1 MDAPTLMHKLMEM
14 DRALERRDSSSIR
27 NLILEAQEGVRALE
41 RENEELAVE
50 NAGLRQRLDAAHHS
64 TLPYSAHAR
73 PAQAA
78 SNALADEAFLR
89 QILSG
94 EALAPEALAPKSQF
108 GEALSADPTTEDD
121 PANGDPPRTH
131 LWRTTHFFFS

>member
-14 DRALERRDSSSIR
+14 DRALER
-27 NLILEAQEGVRALE
+27 
-41 RENEELAVE
+41 ENEELSLE
-50 NAGLRQRLDAAHHS
+50 NAGLRQHLDAARHS

-73 PAQAA
+73 AEMPGDPSPAAQA
-78 SNALADEAFLR
+78 FRR
-89 QILSG
+89 QLLSTDPVTEG
-94 EALAPEALAPKSQF
+94 E
-108 GEALSADPTTEDD
+108 